1 MQSPSEAW
9 CIPVRII
16 DRAKKEGGEHMG
28 VYERRLMILE
38 MLSVTKRITYHH
50 LAQELG
56 VSVETIRMDVLALM
70 CIYPIEVVRGCN
82 GGVKLAEGYPSRR
95 KALSENQSALLVQLR
110 TQLTGED
117 PQMLDNIIL
126 QFTAR

>member
-1 MQSPSEAW
+1 
-9 CIPVRII
+9 
-16 DRAKKEGGEHMG
+16 MG
-28 VYERRLMILE
+28 VYERRLIILE
-38 MLSVTKRITYHH
+38 MLSVTKRITYRC

-82 GGVKLAEGYPSRR
+82 GGVKLAEGYPSHR
-95 KALSENQSALLVQLR
+95 KALSEKQSALLVQLR

-117 PQMLDNIIL
+117 LQMLDNIIL
-126 QFTAR
+126 QFAAY

>member
-1 MQSPSEAW
+1 
-9 CIPVRII
+9 
-16 DRAKKEGGEHMG
+16 MG

-95 KALSENQSALLVQLR
+95 KVLSEKQSALLVQLR

-117 PQMLDNIIL
+117 L
-126 QFTAR
+126 QIAAYWANFSAL

>member
-1 MQSPSEAW
+1 
-9 CIPVRII
+9 
-16 DRAKKEGGEHMG
+16 MG

-38 MLSVTKRITYHH
+38 MLSVTKRITYRC

-56 VSVETIRMDVLALM
+56 VSVETIRTDVLALM

-95 KALSENQSALLVQLR
+95 KTLNEKQSALLVRLR

-117 PQMLDNIIL
+117 LQMLDNIIL
-126 QFTAR
+126 QFAAY

>member
-1 MQSPSEAW
+1 
-9 CIPVRII
+9 
-16 DRAKKEGGEHMG
+16 MG

-38 MLSVTKRITYHH
+38 MLSVTKRITYRC

-56 VSVETIRMDVLALM
+56 VSVETIRTDVLALM

-82 GGVKLAEGYPSRR
+82 DGVKLAEDYPSRR
-95 KALSENQSALLVQLR
+95 KTLNEKQSALLVRLR

-117 PQMLDNIIL
+117 LQMLDNIIL
-126 QFTAR
+126 QFAAY

>member
-1 MQSPSEAW
+1 
-9 CIPVRII
+9 
-16 DRAKKEGGEHMG
+16 MG

-95 KALSENQSALLVQLR
+95 KVLSEK
-110 TQLTGED
+110 
-117 PQMLDNIIL
+117 
-126 QFTAR
+126 